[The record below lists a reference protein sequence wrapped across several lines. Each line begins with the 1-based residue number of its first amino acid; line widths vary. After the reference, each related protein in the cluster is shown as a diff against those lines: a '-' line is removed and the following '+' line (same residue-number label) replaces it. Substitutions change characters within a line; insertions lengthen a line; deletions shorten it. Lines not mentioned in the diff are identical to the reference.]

1 MLRVPCE
8 VGAEANCFRV
18 RVRAPSIRQAVNI
31 AEAHY
36 PGAVVRVVF
45 PLDPET
51 FANDGAAA
59 NEFDSTEAHE
69 NVVGLTDVPVR
80 KRA

>member
-1 MLRVPCE
+1 MR
-8 VGAEANCFRV
+8 GGSRGNCFWV
-18 RVRAPSIRQAVNI
+18 RVRAPTIRQAVNT

-51 FANDGAAA
+51 FYAEGAAA
-59 NEFDSTEAHE
+59 DEFDGIEAPE
-69 NVVGLTDVPVR
+69 SLVG
-80 KRA
+80 